1 MIARELINNSVKP
14 LRTSDTA
21 EFALSMMNDLKVSHL
36 PIVNEDKLLGVISEE
51 DIYEINEPGEQVGN
65 HSLSLKNAFVYEW
78 QHLFDV
84 IKTAHRENLTL
95 IPVLDKKDNYI
106 GDILTVEIV
115 FKLSEF
121 FMLDKPGTVL
131 ILNMGINDYSLTE
144 ISNIVESNN
153 AKILSSSI
161 VSNPGTSIVD
171 VVLKINTT
179 ELHSI
184 IQTFERYNYQVK
196 TIFEEVSDT
205 GDLKERYDMLMKYL
219 NV

>member
-1 MIARELINNSVKP
+1 MIARELINNLVKP

>member
-106 GDILTVEIV
+106 GDILTVELV